1 MKNRHLHH
9 GFAAQAFEARAH
21 HGRGAGPW
29 GQGGFGHGPFGPGGF
44 GPDMRAE
51 FMRAWGGPRARK
63 GDVRIAILA
72 LLREAPASGYGL
84 IKAIAEKT
92 EHAWRP
98 SPGSIYPTLQQ
109 LVDEGLVTQPSGSG
123 KGEYELTDEGRAYVA
138 EHQEEVDGV
147 FAQPAGAP
155 GPDREFM
162 QSIGRL
168 FDAVKQFPR
177 SATPE
182 QRKAAAEK
190 MDELRREL
198 YRILAD

>member
-1 MKNRHLHH
+1 MKNRGFHH
-9 GFAAQAFEARAH
+9 GFEGRMAH
-21 HGRGAGPW
+21 QGRQFGP
-29 GQGGFGHGPFGPGGF
+29 GFGHHGGPFGPGGF
-44 GPDMRAE
+44 GGPDMRAE

-72 LLREAPASGYGL
+72 LLHEAPASGYGL

-98 SPGSIYPTLQQ
+98 SPGSVYPTLQQ
-109 LVDEGLVTQPSGSG
+109 LVDEGLVTQPSGPG

-138 EHQEEVDGV
+138 EHQEEIDAV
-147 FAQPAGAP
+147 FAQPTAGFG

-162 QSIGRL
+162 QSIARL

-182 QRKAAAEK
+182 QRTAAAEK

>member
-1 MKNRHLHH
+1 MKNRHLHP
-9 GFAAQAFEARAH
+9 AFIARAH
-21 HGRGAGPW
+21 HGRG
-29 GQGGFGHGPFGPGGF
+29 HGPFGAEGF
-44 GPDMRAE
+44 GPGVPFGPGAGMRGE

-72 LLREAPASGYGL
+72 LLNEAPASGYGL
-84 IKAIAEKT
+84 IKAIAERT
-92 EHAWRP
+92 EQAWRP
-98 SPGSIYPTLQQ
+98 SPGSVYPTLQQ
-109 LVDEGLVTQPSGSG
+109 LVDEGLVTQPAGPG
-123 KGEYELTDEGRAYVA
+123 KGDYELTDDGRAYVA
-138 EHQEEVDGV
+138 ERQEQVEGV
-147 FAQPAGAP
+147 FAQPAGFP

>member
-1 MKNRHLHH
+1 MKNRRFHP
-9 GFAAQAFEARAH
+9 GFDARAH
-21 HGRGAGPW
+21 RGDGR
-29 GQGGFGHGPFGPGGF
+29 GHGPFGDQGF
-44 GPDMRAE
+44 GPGAPFGPGAFGPGMRHE

-72 LLREAPASGYGL
+72 LLNEAPASGYGL
-84 IKAIAEKT
+84 IKAIAERT

-98 SPGSIYPTLQQ
+98 SPGSVYPTLQQ
-109 LVDEGLVTQPSGSG
+109 LVDEGLATQPAGPG
-123 KGEYELTDEGRAYVA
+123 KGDFELTDDGRAYVG
-138 EHQEEVDGV
+138 EHQAEIDGV
-147 FAQPAGAP
+147 FAQPEGFG

>member
-1 MKNRHLHH
+1 MKNRHMHP
-9 GFAAQAFEARAH
+9 AFMGRAH
-21 HGRGAGPW
+21 HGRGGHGPFE
-29 GQGGFGHGPFGPGGF
+29 GGFPGGPFGPGGF
-44 GPDMRAE
+44 GPGMGRE

-63 GDVRIAILA
+63 GDVRVAILA
-72 LLREAPASGYGL
+72 LLNDGPASGYGL
-84 IKAIAEKT
+84 IKAIAERT
-92 EHAWRP
+92 EQAWRP
-98 SPGSIYPTLQQ
+98 SPGSVYPTLQQ
-109 LVDEGLVTQPSGSG
+109 LVDEGLVTQPSGPG
-123 KGEYELTDEGRAYVA
+123 KGDYELTDEGRAYVA
-138 EHQEEVDGV
+138 EHQEQVEGV
-147 FAQPAGAP
+147 FAQPTGFT
-155 GPDREFM
+155 GIDREFM

>member
-1 MKNRHLHH
+1 MKNRRFHP
-9 GFAAQAFEARAH
+9 GFAGHPHDIRAH
-21 HGRGAGPW
+21 HGRGGFE
-29 GQGGFGHGPFGPGGF
+29 GFGPGAPFGPGPFGPG
-44 GPDMRAE
+44 MHRE

-72 LLREAPASGYGL
+72 LLNEGAASGYGL
-84 IKAIAEKT
+84 IKAIAERT
-92 EHAWRP
+92 EQAWRP
-98 SPGSIYPTLQQ
+98 SPGSVYPTLQQ
-109 LVDEGLVTQPSGSG
+109 LVDEGLVAQPGGAG
-123 KGEYELTDEGRAYVA
+123 KGDYELTDEGRTYVA
-138 EHQEEVDGV
+138 DHQEQIDGV
-147 FAQPAGAP
+147 FAQPTGFP
-155 GPDREFM
+155 GPDREFL

-182 QRKAAAEK
+182 QRKLAAAK